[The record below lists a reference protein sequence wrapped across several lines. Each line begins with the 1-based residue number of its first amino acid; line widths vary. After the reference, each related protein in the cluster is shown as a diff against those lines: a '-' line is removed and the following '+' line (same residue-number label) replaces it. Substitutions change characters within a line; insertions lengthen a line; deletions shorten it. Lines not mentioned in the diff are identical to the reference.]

1 MPPGSVKRAADRIG
15 RVKALTFQG
24 PRTVRV
30 DDVPKPAL
38 GGLDDALVRV
48 TSVGCSESPLHLC
61 NDRIRIQPGAV
72 LGHEFVGVVEEV
84 GAHVSRVKPG
94 DRVVA
99 CFFTYCGHCF
109 YCRRGW
115 FSQCESKTVFGYGE
129 HFGNL
134 GGGQAEYCVAP
145 NADHTLEP
153 IPDAV
158 SDEQALFVG
167 DILATGFF
175 GAERAGVEAGDAV
188 AVIGCGPVGLMAIM
202 SARLMGAACIF
213 AVDMVQ
219 SRLEMAERL
228 GAIPVDGNAR
238 NSAEAVK
245 AETGGYGADR
255 AIEAV
260 GLSATI
266 ESAIHSVRRGGTVSV
281 VGVPDT
287 MIGEF
292 PFMKVWWD
300 DLTFTGG
307 VCNVPAYM
315 RRLLDL
321 IAAGRLDPAQIVSHR
336 MKLEEGVLAYEMF
349 DRREATKILLTP

>member
-1 MPPGSVKRAADRIG
+1 M
-15 RVKALTFQG
+15 KALTFQG
-24 PRTVRV
+24 PRSIRLEEVA
-30 DDVPKPAL
+30 KPTL
-38 GGLDDALVRV
+38 NGPDEALVRV
-48 TSVGCSESPLHLC
+48 TTGAICGSDLHLYHE
-61 NDRIRIQPGAV
+61 RIPIQAGAV

-84 GAHVSRVKPG
+84 GAHVGRVKPG

-99 CFFTYCGHCF
+99 CFFTYCGNCH

-115 FSQCESKTVFGYGE
+115 FSQCEKKAVFGYGR

-145 NADHTLEP
+145 RADHTLER

-175 GAERAGVEAGDAV
+175 GAERAGIEAGDSV

-202 SARLMGAACIF
+202 CARLLGAARIL
-213 AVDMVQ
+213 AVDMVP

-228 GAIPVDGNAR
+228 GAVPIDGRAVH
-238 NSAEAVK
+238 SSEAVK
-245 AETGGYGADR
+245 AATGGHGVDR

-260 GLSATI
+260 GLTATI
-266 ESAIHSVRRGGTVSV
+266 ETAIHSVRRGGTVSV

-287 MIGEF
+287 TSGEF
-292 PFMKVWWD
+292 PYMKVWWD
-300 DLTFTGG
+300 DITFTGG

-321 IAAGRLDPAQIVSHR
+321 IEAGRLDPAQIVSHR
-336 MKLEEGVLAYEMF
+336 MKLDEGVRAYQMF
-349 DRREATKILLTP
+349 DSREATKILLTP

>member
-1 MPPGSVKRAADRIG
+1 VR
-15 RVKALTFQG
+15 ALTFQG
-24 PRTVRV
+24 ERTVRL
-30 DDVPKPAL
+30 DDVPKPVLTGA
-38 GGLDDALVRV
+38 DDALVRV
-48 TSVGCSESPLHLC
+48 TTSAICGSDLHLYHL
-61 NDRIRIQPGAV
+61 RIPIQPGAV

-84 GAHVSRVKPG
+84 GEHVSRLKPG

-99 CFFTYCGHCF
+99 SFFTYCGHCF

-115 FSQCESKTVFGYGE
+115 FAQCESKTVFGYGQ

-145 NADHTLEP
+145 NADHTLES
-153 IPDAV
+153 IPDEV

-175 GAERAGVEAGDAV
+175 GAERAGVQAGDAV

-202 SARLMGAACIF
+202 SARLLGAARIF
-213 AVDMVQ
+213 AVDMVKD
-219 SRLEMAERL
+219 RLEMAERL
-228 GAIPVDGNAR
+228 GAIPIDAGGEA
-238 NSAEAVK
+238 SKAVK
-245 AETGGYGADR
+245 AETGGHGADR

-266 ESAIHSVRRGGTVSV
+266 ETAIHSVRRGGTVSV
-281 VGVPDT
+281 VGVPSA
-287 MIGEF
+287 MVGEF
-292 PFMKVWWD
+292 PYMKIWWD

-336 MKLEEGVLAYEMF
+336 LKLDEGVRAYEMF

>member
-1 MPPGSVKRAADRIG
+1 VR
-15 RVKALTFQG
+15 ALTFQG
-24 PRTVRV
+24 AKTVRL
-30 DDVPKPAL
+30 DEVPKPSVQ
-38 GGLDDALVRV
+38 GPDEALVRV
-48 TSVGCSESPLHLC
+48 TTGAICGSDLHLYHE
-61 NDRIRIQPGAV
+61 RVPIQAGAV
-72 LGHEFVGVVEEV
+72 LGHEFVGIVEAV
-84 GAHVSRVKPG
+84 GDHVTRVKPG

-115 FSQCESKTVFGYGE
+115 FSQCESKGVFGYGE

-145 NADHTLEP
+145 FADHTLEP
-153 IPDAV
+153 IPTAV

-175 GAERAGVEAGDAV
+175 GAERAGVQPGDSV

-202 SARLMGAACIF
+202 SARLMGAARIL
-213 AVDMVQ
+213 AVDMVT
-219 SRLEMAERL
+219 SRLEMAGRL
-228 GAIPVDGNAR
+228 GAIPIDAR
-238 NSAEAVK
+238 SVHSSQAVK
-245 AETGGYGADR
+245 DETGGQGADR

-266 ESAIHSVRRGGTVSV
+266 ETAIHSVRRGGTVSV

-287 MIGEF
+287 TAADF
-292 PFMKVWWD
+292 PFMKMWWD

-315 RRLLDL
+315 RQLLDL
-321 IAAGRLDPAQIVSHR
+321 IEAGRLDPAQIVSHR
-336 MKLEEGVLAYEMF
+336 MSLDDGVRAYEMF
-349 DRREATKILLTP
+349 DSREATKILLEP

>member
-1 MPPGSVKRAADRIG
+1 
-15 RVKALTFQG
+15 VKALTFQG
-24 PRTVRV
+24 AQTVRV
-30 DDVPKPAL
+30 DDVPKPTL
-38 GGLDDALVRV
+38 GGPDDALVRV
-48 TSVGCSESPLHLC
+48 TTGAICGSDLHLYHE
-61 NDRIRIQPGAV
+61 RIPIQAGAV
-72 LGHEFVGVVEEV
+72 LGHEFVGVIEEG
-84 GAHVSRVKPG
+84 GAHVSRVKAG

-99 CFFTYCGHCF
+99 CFFTYCGNCF

-115 FSQCESKTVFGYGE
+115 FAQCESKTVFGYGK

-202 SARLMGAACIF
+202 SARLMGAARIF
-213 AVDMVQ
+213 AVDMVK

-228 GAIPVDGNAR
+228 GAVPIDGSAQ
-238 NSAEAVK
+238 NSSEAIK
-245 AETGGYGADR
+245 AETGGHGADR

-266 ESAIHSVRRGGTVSV
+266 ETAIHSVRRGGTVSV

-287 MIGEF
+287 MSGDF
-292 PFMKVWWD
+292 PYMKVWWD

-307 VCNVPAYM
+307 VCNVPSYM

>member
-1 MPPGSVKRAADRIG
+1 MR
-15 RVKALTFQG
+15 ALTFQG
-24 PRTVRV
+24 PGTVRL
-30 DDVPKPAL
+30 DDLPRPSL
-38 GGLDDALVRV
+38 QGPDDALVRV
-48 TSVGCSESPLHLC
+48 TTGAICGSDLHLYHE
-61 NDRIRIQPGAV
+61 RVPIQPGAV

-84 GAHVSRVKPG
+84 GAHVNRVRPG

-99 CFFTYCGHCF
+99 CFFTFCGHCF

-115 FSQCESKTVFGYGE
+115 FSQCDSKGVFGYGK

-145 NADHTLEP
+145 FADHTLEP
-153 IPDAV
+153 IPEGV
-158 SDEQALFVG
+158 GDEQALFVG

-175 GAERAGVEAGDAV
+175 GAERAGIQPGDSV

-202 SARLMGAACIF
+202 SARLMGAARIF
-213 AVDMVQ
+213 AVDMVPD
-219 SRLEMAERL
+219 RLEMASRL
-228 GAIPVDGNAR
+228 GAVPIDGR
-238 NSAEAVK
+238 EVHSSQAVK
-245 AETGGYGADR
+245 AETGGEGADR

-260 GLSATI
+260 GLTATI
-266 ESAIHSVRRGGTVSV
+266 ETAIHSVRRGGTVSV

-287 MIGEF
+287 TAGSF
-292 PFMKVWWD
+292 PYMKMWWD

-315 RRLLDL
+315 RQLLDL

-336 MKLEEGVLAYEMF
+336 MTLDEGVRAYDMF
-349 DRREATKILLTP
+349 DRKEATKILLTP

>member
-1 MPPGSVKRAADRIG
+1 M
-15 RVKALTFQG
+15 KALTFQG
-24 PRTVRV
+24 ERTVRV
-30 DDVPKPAL
+30 EDVPKPVL
-38 GGLDDALVRV
+38 TGPDDALVRV
-48 TSVGCSESPLHLC
+48 TTGAICGSDLHLYHL
-61 NDRIRIQPGAV
+61 RIPIQPGAV

-84 GAHVSRVKPG
+84 GEHVSRLKPG

-109 YCRRGW
+109 YCRRAW
-115 FSQCESKTVFGYGE
+115 FAQCESKTVFGYGQ

-153 IPDAV
+153 IPEEV

-202 SARLMGAACIF
+202 SARLLGAARIF
-213 AVDMVQ
+213 AVDMVRD
-219 SRLEMAERL
+219 RLEMAERL
-228 GAIPVDGNAR
+228 GAIPIEAGEEA
-238 NSAEAVK
+238 SKAVK
-245 AETGGYGADR
+245 AETGGHGADR

-266 ESAIHSVRRGGTVSV
+266 ETAIHSVRRGGTVSV
-281 VGVPDT
+281 VGVPST
-287 MIGEF
+287 MVGDF

-307 VCNVPAYM
+307 VCNVPVYM

-336 MKLEEGVLAYEMF
+336 MKLDDGVRAYEMF
-349 DRREATKILLTP
+349 DKREATKILLTP

>member
-1 MPPGSVKRAADRIG
+1 
-15 RVKALTFQG
+15 VKALTFQG
-24 PRTVRV
+24 PRSVRV
-30 DDVPKPAL
+30 DDVPKPSL
-38 GGLDDALVRV
+38 GAPDDALVRV
-48 TSVGCSESPLHLC
+48 TTSAICGSDLHLYHE
-61 NDRIRIQPGAV
+61 RVPIQAGAV

-84 GAHVSRVKPG
+84 GSHVSRVKVG

-115 FSQCESKTVFGYGE
+115 FAQCESKTVFGYGQ
-129 HFGNL
+129 HFGDL

-153 IPDAV
+153 IPEAV

-175 GAERAGVEAGDAV
+175 GAERAGVEAGDSV

-202 SARLMGAACIF
+202 SARLMGAARIF
-213 AVDMVQ
+213 AVDMVR

-228 GAIPVDGNAR
+228 GAIPIDGAAR
-238 NSAEAVK
+238 NSSEAVK
-245 AETGGYGADR
+245 AETGGHGADR

-266 ESAIHSVRRGGTVSV
+266 ETAIQSVRRGGTVSV

-287 MIGEF
+287 TIGDF
-292 PFMKVWWD
+292 PYMKVWWD

-336 MKLEEGVLAYEMF
+336 MKLEEGVRAYEMF
-349 DRREATKILLTP
+349 DSREATKILLTP

>member
-1 MPPGSVKRAADRIG
+1 VR
-15 RVKALTFQG
+15 ALTFQG
-24 PRTVRV
+24 ERSVRL
-30 DDVPKPAL
+30 DDLPKPSITRP
-38 GGLDDALVRV
+38 DEALVRV
-48 TSVGCSESPLHLC
+48 TMGAICGSDLHLYHR
-61 NDRIRIQPGAV
+61 RIPIQEGAV
-72 LGHEFVGVVEEV
+72 LGHEFVGIVEAV
-84 GAHVSRVKPG
+84 GDHVSRVKPG

-99 CFFTYCGHCF
+99 CFFAYCGHCF

-115 FSQCESKTVFGYGE
+115 FSQCEQKGVFGYGE

-145 NADHTLEP
+145 HANHTLEP
-153 IPDAV
+153 IPEAV

-175 GAERAGVEAGDAV
+175 GAERAGIEPGDSV

-202 SARLMGAACIF
+202 SARLLGAARVL
-213 AVDMVQ
+213 AVDMVPA
-219 SRLEMAERL
+219 RLEMAQRL
-228 GAIPVDGNAR
+228 GAEAIDAAGGQA
-238 NSAEAVK
+238 AKAVK
-245 AETGGYGADR
+245 AATGGHGADR

-260 GLSATI
+260 GLSTTI
-266 ESAIHSVRRGGTVSV
+266 ETAIHSVRRAGTVSV

-287 MIGEF
+287 AAGEF
-292 PFMKVWWD
+292 PYMKIWWD

-315 RRLLDL
+315 RQLLDL

-336 MKLEEGVLAYEMF
+336 MRLDEGVRAYEMF
-349 DRREATKILLTP
+349 DSREATKILLTP

>member
-1 MPPGSVKRAADRIG
+1 MR
-15 RVKALTFQG
+15 ALTFQG
-24 PRTVRV
+24 ARTVRV
-30 DDVPKPAL
+30 DEIPKPTL
-38 GGLDDALVRV
+38 KMPDEALVRV
-48 TSVGCSESPLHLC
+48 TTGAICGSDLHLYHE
-61 NDRIRIQPGAV
+61 RVPIQPGAV

-115 FSQCESKTVFGYGE
+115 FAQCESKGVFGYGE
-129 HFGNL
+129 HFGDL

-145 NADHTLEP
+145 HANHTLEP
-153 IPDAV
+153 IPEGV

-167 DILATGFF
+167 DILATGYF
-175 GAERAGVEAGDAV
+175 GAERAGVEPGDSV
-188 AVIGCGPVGLMAIM
+188 AVIGCGPVGLLAIM
-202 SARLMGAACIF
+202 SARLMGASRVF
-213 AVDMVQ
+213 AVDMVAD
-219 SRLEMAERL
+219 RLEMAERL
-228 GAIPVDGNAR
+228 GATPVDGR
-238 NSAEAVK
+238 SVHSAEAVK
-245 AETGGYGADR
+245 SATGGQGADR

-260 GLSATI
+260 GLKATI
-266 ESAIHSVRRGGTVSV
+266 ETAIYSVRRGGTVSV

-287 MIGEF
+287 TAGDF
-292 PFMKVWWD
+292 PYMKMWWD

-321 IAAGRLDPAQIVSHR
+321 IEGGRLDPAQIVSHR
-336 MKLEEGVLAYEMF
+336 MKLEEGVHAYELF
-349 DRREATKILLTP
+349 DSREATKILLTP